1 MKTTLM
7 AKAKEVYTRHNFEVL
22 TVSKRFENVPH
33 GRDRGDAC
41 IYILRSLF
49 GLDWEERV
57 NVSQN
62 KKFRQ
67 DKTIKLKT
75 NGVSKTLFKKINGVK
90 IHWGSALSLSKV
102 IHHKKE

>member
-1 MKTTLM
+1 M
-7 AKAKEVYTRHNFEVL
+7 AKAREVYSRHGFEVL

-57 NVSQN
+57 TVS
-62 KKFRQ
+62 
-67 DKTIKLKT
+67 IKLFSR
-75 NGVSKTLFKKINGVK
+75 VCR
-90 IHWGSALSLSKV
+90 
-102 IHHKKE
+102 

>member
-7 AKAKEVYTRHNFEVL
+7 AKAREVYVRHNFEVL

-57 NVSQN
+57 NVRTFS
-62 KKFRQ
+62 
-67 DKTIKLKT
+67 TLKG
-75 NGVSKTLFKKINGVK
+75 N
-90 IHWGSALSLSKV
+90 ALRF
-102 IHHKKE
+102 

>member
-7 AKAKEVYTRHNFEVL
+7 AKAREVYVRHNFEVL

-57 NVSQN
+57 NV
-62 KKFRQ
+62 R
-67 DKTIKLKT
+67 
-75 NGVSKTLFKKINGVK
+75 LFYIFNVRTFSILERGFNEMK
-90 IHWGSALSLSKV
+90 
-102 IHHKKE
+102 